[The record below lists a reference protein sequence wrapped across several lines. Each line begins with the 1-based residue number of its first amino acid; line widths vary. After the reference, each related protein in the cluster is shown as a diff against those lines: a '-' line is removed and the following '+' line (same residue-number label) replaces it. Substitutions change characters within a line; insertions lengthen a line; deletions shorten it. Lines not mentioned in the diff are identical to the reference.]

1 MITGSRDIA
10 RDALP
15 YLIERM
21 LHASPERREVLAA
34 VVVASV
40 PAITRSRLP
49 LLLGCILRAP
59 SAQRRALVAALLF
72 DAVPDDD
79 DDVPDYRHRSLP
91 C

>member
-21 LHASPERREVLAA
+21 LHASPERRDVLAA
-34 VVVASV
+34 VLVASV
-40 PAITRSRLP
+40 PATTRPRLP

-59 SAQRRALVAALLF
+59 SVQRRALVAALLF
-72 DAVPDDD
+72 DADPGF
-79 DDVPDYRHRSLP
+79 DDVPDYRYRSLP